1 VRNFGCR
8 GVFSCGQRRYALGIE
23 PQPDL
28 LDRIRLTP
36 EAYQAWVARSRQAA
50 WQMQDLGI
58 DPRSIPEEQGEVLD
72 DGRCASSWMCQALAE
87 SIW

>member
-1 VRNFGCR
+1 M
-8 GVFSCGQRRYALGIE
+8 E

-72 DGRCASSWMCQALAE
+72 DGSLRVFVDVPGLGRVDLVISPDEWTYVC
-87 SIW
+87 